1 MARVGELPGLRQL
14 SFVKNC
20 LTFGA
25 PSVHRVT
32 GSLTGWGYPMAFL
45 SKRRSRPLRCSFC
58 GKPESQVAKLIAGP
72 KVHICDVCVGTCN
85 RILEA
90 TPRTFAGCDQV
101 TDEQLLD
108 ALRPASATVEAIRS
122 VLQSQVDTLRK
133 RGVSW
138 ADIGAALGVSRQ
150 AAWERF
156 S

>member
-1 MARVGELPGLRQL
+1 MRG
-14 SFVKNC
+14 
-20 LTFGA
+20 
-25 PSVHRVT
+25 
-32 GSLTGWGYPMAFL
+32 
-45 SKRRSRPLRCSFC
+45 LRCSFC
-58 GKPESQVAKLIAGP
+58 GKSEKEVSKLIAGH

-90 TPRTFAGCDQV
+90 TPQTFAGWDGM
-101 TDEQLLD
+101 TDEQLLG
-108 ALRPASATVEAIRS
+108 ALRPANATIEATRN
-122 VLQSQVDTLRK
+122 VLQTQVDTLRR